1 MEMEENVPGG
11 QDVKHVQEERNGPAG
26 FDNVAFQHTVVL
38 FLLYLAYSVYSLY
51 RTWGT
56 ESATRLLLLLAI
68 VLYVG
73 VGSRLLK
80 LLVRAVSRLHV
91 RQDAF
96 SWARKVGRWASSNLL
111 EAVSQ
116 AAVAGVAV
124 VVNVCAN
131 ALVFVAILTFID
143 RSFEWF
149 GDQAGVDD
157 MSLRRILSY
166 VFYPLMYICG
176 VDSQDLLVMS
186 RLVGLKFLSNIQI
199 AYREAGVIIAN
210 SKELEEYIS
219 LTNGTWYY
227 SGDDVILEALEPDI
241 NRWSHVALAI
251 CAGTL
256 SALAPKR
263 ATFIVNN
270 VVVALIAGNI
280 ACFMTGCVAGE
291 AGIGEKR
298 TGPVSEYELTRAME
312 MEMVVSERKDT
323 ADVTRDSGVDMA
335 ASDVQ
340 KNKECQIYVVLFL
353 LYLTYSVY
361 SLYRTWG
368 TESATRLLLLLA
380 IVLYV
385 GVGSRLLKLL
395 LRAVSRLHVRQD
407 AFSWARKVG
416 RWSLYVV
423 AGVGA
428 VTYLAIEV
436 VPQRPYNLISL
447 AGLTFLVL
455 LAMMMSADPERI
467 NWHTVFWGISLQFYL
482 AIFVLRTKTG
492 YNVFHWLG
500 DRVEEYIGYT
510 NAGCKFLFGDSYE
523 AHPFVFKAVIATF
536 GRFLGFC
543 LGTTPI
549 ESVNAVGNIFL
560 GLAEAPLL
568 IKPFLNDITGSELF
582 AVMTGGYASIAGGIM
597 ATIIVFG
604 IPANHVLAASMMSA
618 PAALAIAKVMCPS
631 TVPTPIRVQDAYT
644 VELGASKNLLQS
656 LSTAAVISVSVI
668 VTICANLLF
677 FVSFLRFADL
687 TLEWFGDQAGVE
699 DFSFTRLL
707 SYVFYPLMYLCGVDT
722 EDLLVLGRLVGV
734 KVLTSTQLGYKQ
746 AADII
751 HNSNTLAEYTAR
763 TNGTWRYSGDDVIL
777 EAWNRTLVGGV
788 MNERSEVMST
798 YILCGLCNVSSIG
811 NCIGSLSALVP
822 KRTGEIVRYAVWACV
837 AGNIACLMTGCV
849 AGLLFV

>member
-1 MEMEENVPGG
+1 MN
-11 QDVKHVQEERNGPAG
+11 
-26 FDNVAFQHTVVL
+26 
-38 FLLYLAYSVYSLY
+38 
-51 RTWGT
+51 
-56 ESATRLLLLLAI
+56 AT
-68 VLYVG
+68 
-73 VGSRLLK
+73 
-80 LLVRAVSRLHV
+80 
-91 RQDAF
+91 
-96 SWARKVGRWASSNLL
+96 
-111 EAVSQ
+111 
-116 AAVAGVAV
+116 
-124 VVNVCAN
+124 
-131 ALVFVAILTFID
+131 
-143 RSFEWF
+143 
-149 GDQAGVDD
+149 
-157 MSLRRILSY
+157 
-166 VFYPLMYICG
+166 
-176 VDSQDLLVMS
+176 
-186 RLVGLKFLSNIQI
+186 
-199 AYREAGVIIAN
+199 
-210 SKELEEYIS
+210 
-219 LTNGTWYY
+219 
-227 SGDDVILEALEPDI
+227 
-241 NRWSHVALAI
+241 
-251 CAGTL
+251 TL
-256 SALAPKR
+256 
-263 ATFIVNN
+263 
-270 VVVALIAGNI
+270 
-280 ACFMTGCVAGE
+280 
-291 AGIGEKR
+291 GIGEKR

-340 KNKECQIYVVLFL
+340 KNKECQIYDETSRNRKEREPGRANEDPARGVLESEHPTHQPSSCFVFVWIRAVKAAAKQYGEAIWRVVKVVLFL

-523 AHPFVFKAVIATF
+523 AHPFVFKSMPVIIFLNCTIALLYHFGVVQAVIATF

-849 AGLLFV
+849 AVSRRGHRAGPVNQYTSILRQPAHGKSVPLFQGAHFSFSWRNLQIPSTSNFLNPRACSDLRGAEQPLASNGLSPLQEGRKENGCCPRGGFSGSRFTTQVISLFCDADLVFINCVAKWPGSVHNARVLRYGGAVAAENGHMFYLQLFK